1 MARRRS
7 PGLGDRARTFIDTYT
22 RDLTARDLQRVFT
35 RETREM
41 LAFFTQGTDERETTW
56 HGFLRHPLRHSRA
69 FFMAFA
75 MRLNAA
81 RRLLYGASL
90 ILFVL
95 GIVDMANRT
104 PGASVWD
111 EGLPALLAGFV
122 LVHLLLMLEVAD
134 RLTLKHDLSVARDI
148 QRAMLPAG
156 TFVRNGL
163 EAHGD
168 TQPANTVGGD
178 FFDILP
184 RPDGKVL
191 VVLGDVAGKGSPA
204 ALLMALLLSMVR
216 TLVDENLPPAALAG
230 RLNEQLMRH
239 APRSRFITA
248 FLAVCDPVTGELTY
262 VNAGQNPP
270 MLRAADGDV
279 SWLQPTGMALGLSR
293 RAVFEEQRLRLT
305 PGSLLVA
312 YSDGVTEAE
321 SPAGVAFDD
330 AGLVALG
337 DLLMPLR
344 AGLAARRIVDEV
356 RSHTDEAR
364 LSDDITVLVV
374 RHGPIA
380 GWPVA
385 AAATEDVPVTTAA
398 R

>member
-1 MARRRS
+1 MARTT
-7 PGLGDRARTFIDTYT
+7 PGIGDRARAFIDTYT

-41 LAFFTQGTDERETTW
+41 LAFYTQGTEEHETTW
-56 HGFLRHPLRHSRA
+56 NDVLRHPLRHSRA

-75 MRLNAA
+75 MRLTPA
-81 RRLLYGASL
+81 RRLLYGAGVV
-90 ILFVL
+90 LFLL
-95 GIVDMANRT
+95 GVIDMAART
-104 PGASVWD
+104 PGASAWE
-111 EGLPALLAGFV
+111 EGLPGLLGGFL
-122 LVHLLLMLEVAD
+122 LVNLILLLEVAD
-134 RLTLKHDLSVARDI
+134 RLTLKHDLTVARDI

-156 TFVRNGL
+156 TFSRGYF

-184 RPDGKVL
+184 RPDGLVL

-216 TLVDENLPPAALAG
+216 TLVDENLPPAALAH

-239 APRSRFITA
+239 TPRSRFVTA
-248 FLAVCDPVTGELTY
+248 FLAVCDPATGRLVY

-270 MLRAADGDV
+270 IVRTTGGAI

-293 RAVFEEQRLRLT
+293 RATFVEQEVQL
-305 PGSLLVA
+305 GSGDLLVA

-321 SPAGVAFDD
+321 SPSGVAFDD
-330 AGLVALG
+330 TGLAALVEH
-337 DLLMPLR
+337 LAPLR
-344 AGLAARRIVDEV
+344 AGLAARRIIDEV
-356 RSHTDEAR
+356 RAHTDETR
-364 LSDDITVLVV
+364 LSDDLTVLVV
-374 RHGPIA
+374 RQG
-380 GWPVA
+380 
-385 AAATEDVPVTTAA
+385 
-398 R
+398 

>member
-1 MARRRS
+1 MARRNTPRFS
-7 PGLGDRARTFIDTYT
+7 DRARTFIDTYT

-35 RETREM
+35 RETRDM
-41 LAFFTQGTDERETTW
+41 LAFFTQGTEEREATW
-56 HGFLRHPLRHSRA
+56 RDVLRHPLRHTRA

-75 MRLNAA
+75 MRLTPA
-81 RRLLYGASL
+81 RRMLYAA
-90 ILFVL
+90 
-95 GIVDMANRT
+95 GIVAFALGLFDMANRT

-111 EGLPALLAGFV
+111 EGLPALLVGFG
-122 LVHLLLMLEVAD
+122 LVNLILLLEVAD
-134 RLTLKHDLSVARDI
+134 RLTLKYDLGVARDI

-156 TFVRNGL
+156 TFALGRL
-163 EAHGD
+163 EAHGE

-178 FFDILP
+178 FFDILT
-184 RPDGKVL
+184 RPDGRVL

-216 TLVDENLPPAALAG
+216 TLVDENLPPAALAA

-248 FLAVCDPVTGELTY
+248 FLAVCDPATGEFVY

-270 MLRAADGDV
+270 LLRRPDGQV
-279 SWLQPTGMALGLSR
+279 AWLQPTGMALGLSR
-293 RAVFEEQRLRLT
+293 RAVYTEQTQQLV

-321 SPAGVAFDD
+321 SPSGVAFDED
-330 AGLVALG
+330 RLAALA
-337 DLLMPLR
+337 DVLTPLR

-356 RSHTDEAR
+356 RAHTEDTR
-364 LSDDITVLVV
+364 LSDDVTVLVV
-374 RHGPIA
+374 K
-380 GWPVA
+380 A
-385 AAATEDVPVTTAA
+385 AP
-398 R
+398 

>member
-1 MARRRS
+1 MARRNTPRFS
-7 PGLGDRARTFIDTYT
+7 DRARTFIDTYT

-35 RETREM
+35 RETRDM
-41 LAFFTQGTDERETTW
+41 LAFFTQGTDEQEATW
-56 HGFLRHPLRHSRA
+56 RDVLRHPLRHTRA

-75 MRLNAA
+75 MRLTPA
-81 RRLLYGASL
+81 RRLLYGA
-90 ILFVL
+90 
-95 GIVDMANRT
+95 GIVAFMMGVFDMANRT

-111 EGLPALLAGFV
+111 EGLPALLVGFG
-122 LVHLLLMLEVAD
+122 LVNLILLLEVAD
-134 RLTLKHDLSVARDI
+134 RLTLKYDLGVARDI

-156 TFVRNGL
+156 TFTLGRL
-163 EAHGD
+163 EAHGE

-178 FFDILP
+178 FYDILA
-184 RPDGKVL
+184 RPDGRVL

-216 TLVDENLPPAALAG
+216 TLVDENLPPAALAA

-248 FLAVCDPVTGELTY
+248 FLAVCDPATGEFVY

-270 MLRAADGDV
+270 LLRRPDGQV
-279 SWLQPTGMALGLSR
+279 AWLQPTGMALGLSR
-293 RAVFEEQRLRLT
+293 RAVYTEQTQQLV

-321 SPAGVAFDD
+321 SPSGVAFDED
-330 AGLVALG
+330 RLAALA
-337 DLLMPLR
+337 DVLTPLR

-356 RSHTDEAR
+356 RAHTEDTR
-364 LSDDITVLVV
+364 LSDDVTVLVV
-374 RHGPIA
+374 K
-380 GWPVA
+380 A
-385 AAATEDVPVTTAA
+385 AP
-398 R
+398 